1 MIKIF
6 ICLFIEMFSYYITS
20 SDLLLWFI
28 LGLVSVILLMSTVAV
43 CVWVRVYVNI
53 ARYADSCV

>member
-6 ICLFIEMFSYYITS
+6 ICLFIEMISYYITS

-28 LGLVSVILLMSTVAV
+28 LGLVSVILLMSTIAV
-43 CVWVRVYVNI
+43 CVGARV
-53 ARYADSCV
+53 C